1 MIFLTSSKV
10 IIAFCSNVLIV
21 RLWRCIWM
29 RQQGQPYCHITISS
43 GQGTVR
49 YVVPVCQ
56 AKKEGH
62 SKGAE
67 ERRKHGRGHSVIR
80 GLDTAGQ
87 WFRRK
92 SCNSP
97 MSWITRKVSPGTVD
111 RWLKPNQSFQHLN
124 RAFHSCLTI
133 SLDRYQYTCSRWFVI
148 IPQMKQAS
156 SLAVAVTA
164 RGLGFLAAIDRYF
177 RFRRSLPL
185 FA

>member
-1 MIFLTSSKV
+1 
-10 IIAFCSNVLIV
+10 
-21 RLWRCIWM
+21 M

-92 SCNSP
+92 SCKSP
-97 MSWITRKVSPGTVD
+97 KRRESLESVTRDG
-111 RWLKPNQSFQHLN
+111 Q
-124 RAFHSCLTI
+124 
-133 SLDRYQYTCSRWFVI
+133 
-148 IPQMKQAS
+148 QMTK
-156 SLAVAVTA
+156 T
-164 RGLGFLAAIDRYF
+164 
-177 RFRRSLPL
+177 
-185 FA
+185 